1 MFSLASAS
9 ASTPVPAGFH
19 ASNSFLLIILV
30 AAAVATVSALIL
42 LRWLFSGRSQQRKF
56 PVSSAI
62 VFALFAT
69 VVGVISFA
77 SFDTVYEGDVSV
89 AAVSTAADGN
99 WYILEDGGSVLSP
112 VKVDVTGPT
121 TLHFGGC
128 RPETEN
134 GIVGI
139 LNCKTVTAATSER

>member
-9 ASTPVPAGFH
+9 TSVPAGFH
-19 ASNSFLLIILV
+19 ASNSFLPDTLV

-42 LRWLFSGRSQQRKF
+42 LRWLFSGRRRQRKF
-56 PVSSAI
+56 PVTAAI

-69 VVGVISFA
+69 AAVVISFA
-77 SFDTVYEGDVSV
+77 PFNTVYEGDVSV

-121 TLHFGGC
+121 TLHFGWC

-134 GIVGI
+134 GIEGI
-139 LNCKTVTAATSER
+139 LNCETVTAATSER